1 MVELKVKKER
11 VGPILGRH
19 PWVFSRALIQ
29 IPEGLKNGEPIRLVD
44 VSGRFL
50 ALGYF
55 NSYSQMAV
63 RVWGYDE
70 KEKVDK
76 FFFFKRIEQA
86 LNIRKKYLDQKK
98 NNSYRLV
105 NSENDFLPGLVIDK
119 YHDYLSMQFHNSGI
133 QCWQPEIISACE
145 EIIKPR
151 GMVIR
156 LADKKNM
163 IIGQVPALVE
173 IKENGFKFLVDLLAG
188 QKTGFFLDQREKRQ
202 ALQKYVQGQNVLNCF
217 SYTGGFSV
225 YALAA
230 GAKKVVSVDTS
241 EAALEIAKKNIELNG
256 LNIKKCD
263 FICQDVKKY
272 LHVDLKNKFSVIVL
286 DPPAFIKDRHRIKEG
301 LSGYKKINEAA
312 MRVLPPDG
320 ILVSCSC
327 SQHLNLRD
335 FRFAISEAAS
345 HAGKS
350 AQILETYLHGIDHP
364 ELISFLE
371 GEYLKCFYLLV
382 K

>member
-1 MVELKVKKER
+1 MIKLKVNKDR

-19 PWVFSRALIQ
+19 PWVFSRALTL

-44 VSGRFL
+44 PTGRFL
-50 ALGYF
+50 AMGYF

-70 KEKVDK
+70 NETVDK
-76 FFFFKRIEQA
+76 SFFIKRIEQA
-86 LNIRKKYLDQKK
+86 LSLRKKYLDQKK
-98 NNSYRLV
+98 NNSYRIV

-119 YHDYLSMQFHNSGI
+119 YHNYLSIQFHNSGI
-133 QCWQPEIISACE
+133 QRWQPEIISACE
-145 EIIKPR
+145 EILQPS

-156 LADKKNM
+156 LADKKS
-163 IIGQVPALVE
+163 ITSGVVPDLVE
-173 IKENGFKFLVDLLAG
+173 IKENGFKFLVDMTAG
-188 QKTGFFLDQREKRQ
+188 QKTGFFLDQRDKRL

-230 GAKKVVSVDTS
+230 GAKKVVNVDTS

-256 LNIKKCD
+256 LNIKKCE

-272 LHVDLKNKFSVIVL
+272 LTADLKNKFSVIIL

-301 LSGYKKINEAA
+301 LIGYKKINEAA

-350 AQILETYLHGIDHP
+350 VQILETYLHGIDHP
-364 ELISFLE
+364 EVISFLE